1 MLWSSFYAPL
11 PRDLI
16 ILSEG
21 IANNLDMAGVTRV
34 NPAVSLPLY
43 PSYPAAYPAGR
54 REGGQGNSR
63 GRRGPGAPQGS
74 QPLPAAQDCCGSSFP
89 ILDTLPP
96 PVLLASAQRARP
108 VDEANWG
115 ETLVRA
121 QRPVSNLNTQPN
133 WQGRPQ
139 WQDSV
144 GHHSGGRVRFC

>member
-54 REGGQGNSR
+54 RKGGPGNS
-63 GRRGPGAPQGS
+63 
-74 QPLPAAQDCCGSSFP
+74 
-89 ILDTLPP
+89 
-96 PVLLASAQRARP
+96 
-108 VDEANWG
+108 
-115 ETLVRA
+115 
-121 QRPVSNLNTQPN
+121 
-133 WQGRPQ
+133 
-139 WQDSV
+139 
-144 GHHSGGRVRFC
+144 

>member
-1 MLWSSFYAPL
+1 MEQLLRSS

-21 IANNLDMAGVTRV
+21 IANDLDMAGGTKV
-34 NPAVSLPLY
+34 NPTVFLPLY
-43 PSYPAAYPAGR
+43 SSYHAAYPAGR

-74 QPLPAAQDCCGSSFP
+74 QPLPAEQDCCGSSFP

-115 ETLVRA
+115 ETPVRA
-121 QRPVSNLNTQPN
+121 QRPVSDLNTQTQLAGQTSMADLSGPP
-133 WQGRPQ
+133 QG
-139 WQDSV
+139 
-144 GHHSGGRVRFC
+144 